1 MANRTG
7 MNAKKLVKRLKDWYD
22 TERSDELSI
31 ITINSKGTKHCENPR
46 LLPVIPQAVPNTAL
60 SVIYATEAVNET

>member
-31 ITINSKGTKHCENPR
+31 ITINSKGKRMGEKIKRIKISLN
-46 LLPVIPQAVPNTAL
+46 
-60 SVIYATEAVNET
+60 